1 VGPSGELPA
10 IPWLAT
16 TATLVPGP
24 CVGRTTEAAADA
36 RAAGV
41 RMSDA
46 ELVAA
51 MTVTDEELLS
61 VLAARAAV

>member
-1 VGPSGELPA
+1 
-10 IPWLAT
+10 
-16 TATLVPGP
+16 
-24 CVGRTTEAAADA
+24 
-36 RAAGV
+36 V

>member
-1 VGPSGELPA
+1 M
-10 IPWLAT
+10 
-16 TATLVPGP
+16 
-24 CVGRTTEAAADA
+24 
-36 RAAGV
+36 

-51 MTVTDEELLS
+51 MTVTDEELLA